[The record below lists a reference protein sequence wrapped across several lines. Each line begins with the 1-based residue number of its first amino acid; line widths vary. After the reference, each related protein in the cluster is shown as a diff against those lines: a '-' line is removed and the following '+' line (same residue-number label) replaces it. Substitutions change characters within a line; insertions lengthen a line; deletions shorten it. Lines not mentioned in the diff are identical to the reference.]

1 MNKPK
6 KSRALSVVQGYFPGV
21 HTVVDGHRP
30 ISIAVTPEDNRD
42 SVVLDHRNCALAVA
56 CKRQQKADGVIIG
69 VKTAY
74 LIKGK
79 VATRYHLRESTSR
92 EIVSFDRNGGF
103 FDGSYDLMPPDRELG
118 TYKPTGPKMSSG
130 NKRQVKHFTKG
141 IRSFI
146 HKQDAGK

>member
-1 MNKPK
+1 MQKQK
-6 KSRALSVVQGYFPGV
+6 VSRALGIVKRYFPGV

-30 ISIAVTPEDNRD
+30 ITIAVTTEDNNN
-42 SVVLDHRNCALAVA
+42 SVALDHRNCALAVA

-69 VKTAY
+69 VTTAY

-79 VATRYHLRESTSR
+79 VATRYKLGEGTSR

-103 FDGSYDLMPPDRELG
+103 FDGNYDLMPPDTELG
-118 TYKPTGPKMSSG
+118 AYKPTGPKNSTG
-130 NKRQVKHFTKG
+130 QKRQVRHFTKG

-146 HKQDAGK
+146 HHTKE

>member
-1 MNKPK
+1 MK
-6 KSRALSVVQGYFPGV
+6 KQKVSRALSIVRAYFPGV

-30 ISIAVTPEDNRD
+30 ITIVVTPEDNRD

-69 VKTAY
+69 IKTAY

-79 VATRYHLRESTSR
+79 VATRYNLGESTSR

-103 FDGSYDLMPPDRELG
+103 FDGNYDLMPPEMELG
-118 TYKPTGPKMSSG
+118 SYKPTGPKVTTG
-130 NKRQVKHFTKG
+130 NKRRIKHFTKG

-146 HKQDAGK
+146 HTKDAGK